1 MPASDTAPHR
11 AGSPGAPHPLEIAA
25 ALCAGSLLTLMLLS
39 NGMMA
44 AHTTPVFASLTAHGV
59 GSVVAALLLGLFW
72 MRRPSAQRGQP
83 RRRAPLWAYLGGVSG
98 ALTVVLS
105 TVVVNSSLALTG
117 TLALGLAGQ
126 VVLALIFDI
135 TGALGLEKRMPRR
148 NDLLALAAIVA
159 GTLLIIFAQGSGQ

>member
-1 MPASDTAPHR
+1 MPTSDTAPHR

-117 TLALGLAGQ
+117 TLALGL
-126 VVLALIFDI
+126 
-135 TGALGLEKRMPRR
+135 EKRMPRR

-159 GTLLIIFAQGSGQ
+159 GTLLIIFARGSGQ